1 MSARHVSGPGLQV
14 RVLFVASEAYPL
26 VKTGGLGDVCAALP
40 AALAKLGVDVRLM
53 LPGYPSALDTA
64 QDKQLIARLGGDG
77 SLLLGHAPDT
87 GLPVYLL
94 DRPELFRRAGGPYQ
108 DSEKRDWPD
117 NALRFAA
124 FSQAAAQLALGGSGQ
139 RWRPNLVH
147 ANDWHTGLV
156 PALLAVHNGPR
167 PRTVFTIHN
176 LAFQGNFP
184 LDASGALGL
193 PEVLLLPEGAE
204 FYGQLSFLKAGLQ
217 YADRLTTVSPT
228 YAREILTPEYG
239 VGMDGLL
246 RARADDLV
254 GILNG
259 IDNDVWNPAADR
271 NLPACYDADD
281 LTGKRAVKAALR
293 QELGL
298 DQADDIPLVVYVNRL
313 THQKM
318 ADIVLLALPSLLDQ
332 GAQVVLHGEGERELE
347 AAFAAAAPGAPSRM
361 AVRIGYQEKLAH
373 WANAAADLAL
383 TPSRFEPCG
392 LTTMYAMRYGALPV
406 THRVGGPADTV
417 VNIDGTH
424 TDARGANGFTF
435 SDPTPAAL
443 SACLRRAGSVFC
455 DPVAWRQFQRNAMLP
470 DFGWDASARS
480 YLALYNDLVPTEAG
494 MPASI
499 AELPRA
505 SAQPPPG
512 SRPTRPVTSPNTAV
526 APRCLAEAAD

>member
-1 MSARHVSGPGLQV
+1 MSARQVGGPGLQL
-14 RVLFVASEAYPL
+14 RVLFVASEVYPL
-26 VKTGGLGDVCAALP
+26 AKTGGLGDVSAALP
-40 AALAKLGVDVRLM
+40 AALAKLGVDVRVM
-53 LPGYPSALDTA
+53 VPGYPSALETV
-64 QDKQLIARLGGDG
+64 QDKRLIARLDGEG

-87 GLPVYLL
+87 GFPVYLF
-94 DRPELFRRAGGPYQ
+94 DRPELFRRAGGLYQ

-124 FSQAAAQLALGGSGQ
+124 FSRAAAELALGGGGT
-139 RWRPNLVH
+139 WRPDLVH

-167 PRTVFTIHN
+167 PRTVFTVHN

-184 LDASGALGL
+184 LDASRGLGL

-204 FYGQLSFLKAGLQ
+204 FYGQLSFLKAGLR

-228 YAREILTPEYG
+228 YAREILTPDYG
-239 VGMDGLL
+239 LGMDGLL

-271 NLPACYDADD
+271 NLPACYDVDD
-281 LTGKRAVKAALR
+281 LTGKQAIKAALQ

-298 DQADDIPLVVYVNRL
+298 DQAEDIPLVVYVNRL

-318 ADIVLLALPSLLDQ
+318 ADIVLQALPSLLDQ
-332 GAQVVLHGEGERELE
+332 GAQVVLHGEGEPELE
-347 AAFAAAAPGAPSRM
+347 AAFAAAAPASPSRM
-361 AVRIGYQEKLAH
+361 AVRIGYREKLAH

-406 THRVGGPADTV
+406 THPVGGLADTV
-417 VNIDGTH
+417 VDVDGAEA
-424 TDARGANGFTF
+424 DARGANGFTF
-435 SDPTPAAL
+435 SDPTPDAL
-443 SACLRRAGSVFC
+443 SACVRRAGSVFR
-455 DPVAWRQFQRNAMLP
+455 DAAAWRQFQRNAMLR

-480 YLALYNDLVPTEAG
+480 YLALYRDLVPMEARMPAG
-494 MPASI
+494 MRELAQASTRPA
-499 AELPRA
+499 
-505 SAQPPPG
+505 PG
-512 SRPTRPVTSPNTAV
+512 SRPARPLTSPNIAV
-526 APRCLAEAAD
+526 APRCLADAAD

>member
-1 MSARHVSGPGLQV
+1 
-14 RVLFVASEAYPL
+14 
-26 VKTGGLGDVCAALP
+26 
-40 AALAKLGVDVRLM
+40 M
-53 LPGYPSALDTA
+53 LPGYPSALETV
-64 QDKQLIARLGGDG
+64 QDKQLVARLDGDG
-77 SLLLGHAPDT
+77 SLLLGRAPDT
-87 GLPVYLL
+87 GLAVYLL
-94 DRPELFRRAGGPYQ
+94 DRPELFRRAGGLYQ

-124 FSQAAAQLALGGSGQ
+124 FSQAAAELALGGGGGT
-139 RWRPNLVH
+139 WRPDLVH

-156 PALLAVHNGPR
+156 PALLALHSGPR
-167 PRTVFTIHN
+167 PRTIFTVHN

-184 LDASGALGL
+184 LDAAGTLGL
-193 PEVLLLPEGAE
+193 PELLLLPEGAE
-204 FYGQLSFLKAGLQ
+204 FYGQVSFLKAGLQ

-259 IDNDVWNPAADR
+259 IDNDVWNPAADG
-271 NLPACYDADD
+271 NLPACYDVDD
-281 LTGKRAVKAALR
+281 LTGKQAVKAALQ

-298 DQADDIPLVVYVNRL
+298 DQAEDTPLVVYVNRL

-318 ADIVLLALPSLLDQ
+318 ADIVLLALPSLLEQ

-347 AAFAAAAPGAPSRM
+347 AAFAAAALGSQSRM

-406 THRVGGPADTV
+406 TNPVGGLADTV
-417 VNIDGTH
+417 LDVDGTRA
-424 TDARGANGFTF
+424 DARGANGFTF

-443 SACLRRAGSVFC
+443 SACLRRAGSVFD
-455 DPVAWRQFQRNAMLP
+455 DPVAWRQFQRNAMLR

-480 YLALYNDLVPTEAG
+480 YLALYRDLVPTEAR
-494 MPASI
+494 MPAGM
-499 AELPRA
+499 AKLPRA
-505 SAQPPPG
+505 SAHSAPG
-512 SRPTRPVTSPNTAV
+512 SRPARAATSANNAV